1 MPYSGEPRT
10 IDDRTERALDPARVS
25 IAASAEPRYPCSPP
39 FDPGERYPEYHTGSC
54 AGEPNHAYHAVRR
67 SLLLLGL
74 DAGSAGTPS
83 WNPLSEVVRPGDR
96 VLIKPNLVRES
107 REGRPG
113 EWEQIITSAS
123 VVRAVLDYV
132 LLALEGSGSVLIADS
147 PQTDSDFTA
156 TVERSGLSA
165 MVSEIA
171 RRSGMDI
178 SLRDLRSER
187 WIVTRGICTGRIEL
201 PGDPLGVVQVDLGA
215 RSHFTGAEGTAPFY
229 GAGYDTAE
237 TNLGHSGGRH
247 RYEVCGSAMAADAI
261 IAVPKLKTHKKCGM
275 TGCLKGF
282 IGLAGNKNLLPHYRM
297 GPPSRGGDQFPDDRR
312 GGRAENA
319 LVLRAKRALS
329 TGGRGRALLAGL
341 LRPLAYAVFGRTG
354 PVIRSGNW
362 PGNDTIWRSVL
373 DLSAALAG
381 AAPARRFL
389 CVVDGIVCGEG
400 NGPLDAGPNPA
411 GLVVAGLSPLLVD
424 AVSCAA
430 AGLDPMAVRVV
441 REAFSSSWGLAPCG
455 PGDVQVTLPDGR
467 SCRGLEAVPALARL
481 KPHPAWSGVLERA

>member
-1 MPYSGEPRT
+1 MRQ
-10 IDDRTERALDPARVS
+10 
-25 IAASAEPRYPCSPP
+25 
-39 FDPGERYPEYHTGSC
+39 
-54 AGEPNHAYHAVRR
+54 

-74 DAGSAGTPS
+74 DREAAGTPS

-132 LLALEGSGSVLIADS
+132 LLALKGSGSVLIADS
-147 PQTDSDFTA
+147 PQTDSDFA
-156 TVERSGLSA
+156 QTVERSGLSA
-165 MVSEIA
+165 MVSEIV
-171 RRSGMDI
+171 RRSGADI
-178 SLRDLRSER
+178 SLLDLRSER
-187 WIVTRGICTGRIEL
+187 WTVSRGICTGRIPL
-201 PGDPLGVVQVDLGA
+201 PGDPLGVVRVDLGA

-237 TNLGHSGGRH
+237 TNLAHSGGRH
-247 RYEVCGSAMAADAI
+247 LLEICGSAMAADAVI
-261 IAVPKLKTHKKCGM
+261 PVPKLKTHKKCGM
-275 TGCLKGF
+275 TGCMKGF
-282 IGLAGNKNLLPHYRM
+282 VGLAGNKNLIPHYRL
-297 GPPSRGGDQFPDDRR
+297 GPPSRGGDQFPDGRR

-329 TGGRGRALLAGL
+329 SGGRGRALLAGL

-373 DLSAALAG
+373 DLVAALERAG
-381 AAPARRFL
+381 AEGAAGGSQARRFL

-400 NGPLDAGPNPA
+400 NGPLDADPSPA
-411 GLVVAGLSPLLVD
+411 GLVLAGASPLLVD

-455 PGDVQVTLPDGR
+455 PGDVQVTLPDGGAC
-467 SCRGLEAVPALARL
+467 SGLEAVPALARL
-481 KPHPAWSGVLERA
+481 RPHSAWRGSLERA